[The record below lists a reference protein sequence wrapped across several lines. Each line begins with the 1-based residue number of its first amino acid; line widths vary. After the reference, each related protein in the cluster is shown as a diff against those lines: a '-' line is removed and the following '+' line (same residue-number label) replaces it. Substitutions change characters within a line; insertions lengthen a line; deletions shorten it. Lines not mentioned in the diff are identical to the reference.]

1 MLNPRHIAFLMMLAV
16 PALLIPVVGP
26 GVALSLKCWMV
37 FSVMVVT
44 ACSKSPCAILGHIPT
59 GELRDLLKLEKGIP
73 KLEVRV
79 CWTYL
84 DPQGGN
90 SHGTNFAKTVVE

>member
-1 MLNPRHIAFLMMLAV
+1 MPIDR
-16 PALLIPVVGP
+16 PA
-26 GVALSLKCWMV
+26 AL
-37 FSVMVVT
+37 T
-44 ACSKSPCAILGHIPT
+44 AAYRTTKSPCAILGHIPT

>member
-1 MLNPRHIAFLMMLAV
+1 VLQLCGQRQFPEAN
-16 PALLIPVVGP
+16 
-26 GVALSLKCWMV
+26 VADP
-37 FSVMVVT
+37 
-44 ACSKSPCAILGHIPT
+44 KSPCAILGHIPT

-90 SHGTNFAKTVVE
+90 SHGRNFAKTVVE